1 MVKIKAEG
9 RLGLF
14 CSQSNGG
21 RWTEGIGS
29 EMEIIGGS
37 SGGIDGSSTRGVVGD
52 VMWEMRWFS
61 QWCIGCNSW

>member
-1 MVKIKAEG
+1 MVKNKTEG
-9 RLGLF
+9 RVGPF

-37 SGGIDGSSTRGVVGD
+37 GGGIDSGSTIVVVGD
-52 VMWEMRWFS
+52 VMREMR
-61 QWCIGCNSW
+61 